1 MFKFLKS
8 KSKNIINFSP
18 SKDLSDNELLEINRT
33 KCSWLNIYYG
43 NIDTLAKLTSAET
56 VLEVGV
62 AYGYHAEHLLRN
74 LPNIK
79 YTGIDPYLADYDL
92 NDGFSKDVSELFKD
106 TPQNSM
112 DRLYL
117 AVVKNLSK
125 NYPERSEILRVK
137 SFDAKLSQQY
147 SLIFLDGHHGY
158 ENVSQDLKKYFA
170 LVHTNGILAGDDY
183 TRPSV
188 KKAVDEF
195 ATNHQLD
202 IHFLSKESEGYPTYF
217 FVKS

>member
-1 MFKFLKS
+1 MFNFLKS
-8 KSKNIINFSP
+8 KSQNFVDS
-18 SKDLSDNELLEINRT
+18 SSNKDFTDNELLEINRA

-56 VLEVGV
+56 ILEVGV

-92 NDGFSKDVSELFKD
+92 KDGFSKDVSELFQD

-137 SFDAKLSQQY
+137 SFDAKISQQY
-147 SLIFLDGHHGY
+147 NLIFLDGHHGY
-158 ENVSQDLKKYFA
+158 ENVSQDLNKYFA

-188 KKAVDEF
+188 KQAVDEF
-195 ATNHQLD
+195 AKNQHLD